1 MECLIEEHNLKQM
14 RQLRNKSRMQ
24 TQNEDSHTLLQKI
37 EQFQFVEHQTKDY
50 AYHVAK
56 GLWLSSPSAE
66 IWFEKRTNF
75 TRSLALNSMVGY
87 ILGLGDRHVR

>member
-1 MECLIEEHNLKQM
+1 MKQM